1 MNEAQL
7 KYELRIQGATAT
19 VAMELEKERC
29 LCQKERRLREATE
42 RECEAIERE
51 REAIE
56 RECEAI
62 ERECE
67 AIERERDAIER
78 ELAKRERELAKRER
92 EAAKRERE
100 AVEKSMIDVLKKY
113 VALAVYSKF
122 GCDAKL
128 PEGWTD
134 DRSYDE
140 TDALADK
147 IAGRKTFDEV
157 LALL

>member
-51 REAIE
+51 RDAIE

-62 ERECE
+62 EREC
-67 AIERERDAIER
+67 DAIER
-78 ELAKRERELAKRER
+78 E
-92 EAAKRERE
+92 AAKSERE

>member
-51 REAIE
+51 RD
-56 RECEAI
+56 AI

-147 IAGRKTFDEV
+147 IAGRQTFDEV